1 MVKYFR
7 VGTSRLYVSEGYQQ
21 RPEDARAAFVPVAAF
36 NPGAEVD
43 VAADLGKG
51 TLIVFPSLSGDAARF
66 LLASAS
72 TVLDGVNAATPHVQ
86 IALFSPG
93 GAMRPDEIVRV
104 SGGNLVSDDGT
115 LYVGTPSDTVSPTW
129 SLKIPRGAAIGVA
142 GSSVEIDLSTLADN
156 AARLFVDTEFNYAI
170 IPAEDGRRKIAID
183 LIGPNRGAFRFPLL
197 LDDFLLGRL
206 GTGLRYFD
214 TQEIDEGMLVPGR
227 LSYPLYSLGA
237 DVSEIFRAQFDF
249 AVSREEDVAR
259 GVEAAAFHPRSLLQP
274 TRALRSHVHAVHGHE
289 IELEADEGTAG
300 FVLMPSPELIR
311 LGDGS
316 ATIQRNTHYFA
327 PFGGFAVTLRN
338 SDATEAR
345 LSLGLSNL
353 ETLSVKTPRHGS
365 GGDRLYFER
374 DRPAFG
380 GTLPPSTRA
389 IEAAGDPGPLYD
401 LSRTCLTSWV
411 RLQPSGIE
419 AAGAEP
425 ISLQPEGMQAYR
437 AMEGA
442 PGMMA
447 FNPLRY
453 PNATQA
459 FPFVPLLGI
468 RGGGDEEAKMLA
480 KKRLLFE
487 RDVLAKARRIK
498 IIGSIGAEALVARA
512 AVEAVDLEAGRTPQG
527 YMASRSGTSRSWTSL
542 LFTRTSKR
550 ADDKGVFTELHSV
563 GIEADIGNRS
573 AGLLAEALSHNRLML
588 VTRWSK
594 LKELGFKLA
603 NFEKLHIGGWGVSL
617 LPVAKDD
624 DQADPFVVLKFD
636 DRTLRT
642 LAEDTNQ
649 WTLAQEFCSGDPK
662 AFQAGLLELLPEAD
676 TTEDLLR
683 PLARRVNDP
692 NWNGMLVLDAR
703 LPLVGIPDQMR
714 AIAGGLPDTLPVSYS
729 GLDISGIDPRQP
741 EAEPW
746 HSAIFGL
753 VKHVNS
759 ATVWQSDAD
768 SGVAMRV
775 PRLILR
781 VENDAIDRF
790 ECTVELKIPK
800 LFDFITD
807 EPTKILTLEGRY
819 EARVSNGKRQDTYTF
834 TASGQFVKKF
844 SADSV
849 VNQVTLQKIRLITVA
864 NAGDR
869 TQGRFLIDGDIK
881 FNEISGFDLLG
892 IDKLDFTDLAIDLDF
907 LIGSIRNFKLGFNY
921 PNLRFDLDRFN
932 RGDGRRSGAGSSF
945 LRSFPLK
952 LRGLR
957 VGDFSLPTLG
967 YIGLGGLGSAGSFQ
981 FSNDF
986 KFGLDFDL
994 DLGSLGA
1001 LAKKLDRFK
1010 LQLAIGWKPIWE
1022 GGNFVANHVAAGFR
1036 LDLSEGAGGIDLG
1049 LQGLMR
1055 ITAERF
1061 NLKQEGEIIILS
1073 ADDCH
1078 LEVLGKRLPG
1088 ADQTFSMFLFGNLG
1102 GSSPFE
1108 RPGWYASFADA
1119 KPEPPVAIETVIL
1132 AQRVDV
1138 NLGELKSTRETL
1150 AWLTKQLKF
1159 EEPDS
1164 AKKFVEFAKSSG
1176 QFKYDPGREWFIA
1189 FKGDFFDVFRLG
1201 VLLKDPDVYGA
1212 YVGLLAKDEDPG
1224 AALMSFD
1231 LLYQKMAD
1239 GLGRYVVEV
1248 GLPPGFRTIEV
1259 GVASVTIGLVRFEIY
1274 TDGGFLVD
1282 LGFPEHVD
1290 YSRSFAVQ
1298 AGVFIGK
1305 GGLYFGR
1312 VPAVT
1317 VPGIPAGYGQ
1327 IIRAGF
1333 ALRVGLGREFE
1344 KGPIRAGLSLSV
1356 FGRME
1361 GYLAAATRPAPGTAV
1376 EAPYPY
1382 WMRIQGEIGIIAEI
1396 EGSVDLRLIR
1406 ARLLVRVWIAAGIV
1420 LETNLPVLLYC
1431 EAGVSIA
1438 VEFEIGSFSVFG
1450 HRVSI
1455 SVTLRFSTTL
1465 RFEFTLPARVPV
1477 FGKGIESAIEST
1489 PRLADL
1495 ARWNSATLGQLGVGE
1510 SPMDLRLGYD
1520 LTRADRAGV
1529 PKVVLVPMVMWV
1541 EGDELNKTDAGA
1553 RPPFADL
1560 ARALISWAALRCSPG
1575 AENAQDIMVFKG
1587 KPTAGAVAF
1596 DDLERAIRGFEAVPF
1611 DLLDSFFK
1619 LVLQGTRLRNVGQ
1632 ISASGYIF
1640 PVPPNLRLERV
1651 HDGESLVFDFAQLG
1665 KISEA
1670 DVETMFEQIERQFA
1684 ELDRRN
1690 LAGAATEATEA
1701 TDEHPLVSH
1710 LFRSWC
1716 GALALSAIDVA
1727 RTAWVPADNAGEAR
1741 KLGAVLK
1748 LIEDKKWTEVAARAG
1763 RLLLGGLRVPSSE
1776 HAIVPLLDR
1785 AGLLIDL
1792 PVEGASEIELV
1803 DAGATSW
1810 LRVERSSLRVEGE
1823 RIASLATAPVQIDSE
1838 TDRPSSVRLIT
1849 RAFAQHAVTRVKIQ
1863 QSPTTVALLSR
1874 FSADFS
1880 SQLRGTAFRELV
1892 FSAKIPATQTGQS
1905 GLDKGIALQ
1914 RPRPSLVF
1922 ELVLERVAAGRDEVV
1937 GGAVDATPIK
1947 YVPGAFQI
1955 AGTSEAERLP
1965 LDSLFALQPGEIRT
1979 LLKESELQVGYRQGQ
1994 IPDEHLILITP
2005 PGFDSAQIVVA
2016 RSTVSVERRPFIAE
2030 AETIEAEPVPE
2041 NIFRATLEQGI
2052 RFELLYLLQRAAI
2065 VNSGGTYLLAPASI
2079 SEPLEQLFETAPA
2092 QGGERGRVR
2101 LMFVLTFADGVEPPS
2116 GAVNAALFTGPDITV
2131 LDPTQVGEAR
2141 AVVARLANLPNPASI
2156 GEAGERLI
2164 EAISLR
2170 PAGTELVR
2178 VWRRRVKAAAHDGLP
2193 TSEELGRHLAARFE
2207 MLEFEVTETSSAR
2220 RQLLSYDD
2228 SLPLASEEAIPKEG
2242 YPEQMRSWL
2251 QSEKPAGYTDDD
2263 LRYELL
2269 VPVSR
2274 LAGPE
2279 AGAEPSPYDA
2289 IGRTYE
2295 LGIAWRDLY
2304 GNRLLAPSH
2313 KIVLEPRYTDPLVP
2327 LSAWPCL
2334 KARVYPGAP
2343 GSRTLKFELTV
2354 DVSAVP
2360 SNADDKQ
2367 VLVKELR
2374 RIIHQLQDRRVKFKV
2389 SSGLGRVENPQ
2400 VDRRMV
2406 DDFLVKLCK
2415 GLSSDGGV
2423 DLPTLVWSA
2432 SFTIAVDT
2440 SQPFLEVSLEFI
2452 IERDTALVGGAIP
2465 GKESRTIPGVKRV
2478 QSPVR
2483 ITPIAEPE
2491 KEDMAS
2497 AARRFATDFQPAF
2510 EFAEDGER
2518 RKYWVAR
2525 GGVLRGESE
2534 WWAVDDRLIP
2544 EADTTAPALAFAPPP
2559 LARALMS
2566 ARVKALVVARVAESD
2581 VEYAQNSFTK
2591 SEQKEQ
2597 VIEAVDLDADGLMTA
2612 FLDRIET
2619 FLSGAH
2625 APVTALAAAD
2635 TADTAN
2641 TDHVTPF
2648 ERVARAKADL
2658 LDIRAKG
2665 QPPLLRGTTSVFSD
2679 DRDAPE
2685 ALRAAMDELRDCCAI
2700 HLQRFYDVACVVVKP
2715 LRSRV
2720 KPGWIREQGAYR
2732 PKLYGQLRFRQAEV
2746 SSSGFRAMTR
2756 GIPLDSAGMQIA
2768 ISVIPDTHR
2777 EFIDLASQG
2786 PVTYELTHI
2795 EREVLGAQGSEGRL
2809 APSHWL
2815 SIVPLLAAEGT
2826 QLPQVVLAQPLPAP
2840 MLGRRVPKLPELE
2853 RPTVSLYD
2861 DDSPPAT
2868 YNDKVRLARRWTYGF
2883 DVAAEFDSN
2892 DEVCGRLI
2900 YNAPLGSGHV
2910 STETPAEPRFPG
2922 LFEALVAHEHEVAPY
2937 WKTVLAESARRA
2949 NLAPPIGLVDP
2960 EERFRN
2966 ACNRYAESVERVIKE
2981 FTNGRTESVSPPIAE
2996 DRFVL
3001 TDKVSDSGGR
3011 QTTIEFVD
3019 HLKNGESWHV
3029 VAGDGEPWLR
3039 IRQIK
3044 ADGSRTPESSRPIG
3058 GQHGGLGRNPVGGS
3072 FEFPSDGDN
3081 GLVRRREVQ
3090 VGRLD
3095 ALCQQS
3101 VWVAASVRRNNKV
3114 NGRPV
3119 QASFVYR
3126 TAEIYLQELIIPNLR
3141 RRALIALELKE
3152 QLTLKDLLLLGLQ
3165 PVFDG
3170 VGGVSRSVQLRADY
3184 ETGQIINLIEDSF
3197 GKVVDE
3203 PGEAFAPEPDPKV
3216 MLAGLSI
3223 SEKGDPDWSVARL
3236 ADELSNRLK
3245 PVLIAEPIGKRS
3257 DHSRGRLVLNITIS
3271 ASEDGSPGQPILR
3284 LERLGL
3290 DLKNVSDI

>member
-21 RPEDARAAFVPVAAF
+21 RLENARAAFVPIEAF

-66 LLASAS
+66 LLGSAPS
-72 TVLDGVNAATPHVQ
+72 ALDGVNAATPHVQ
-86 IALFSPG
+86 IALFSST
-93 GAMRPDEIVRV
+93 GAMRPNEFVRV
-104 SGGNLVSDDGT
+104 SGGLVSDDGT
-115 LYVGTPSDTVSPTW
+115 LYVGTPSETVSPTW
-129 SLKIPRGAAIGVA
+129 SLNIPRGAAIGVA

-156 AARLFVDTEFNYAI
+156 AAKLFVDPEFNYAV
-170 IPAEDGRRKIAID
+170 IPAEDGRRKIVID
-183 LIGPNRGAFRFPLL
+183 LIGPSRGAFRFPLM

-206 GTGLRYFD
+206 GTGPRYFD
-214 TQEIDEGMLVPGR
+214 TREIDEGMLVPGH
-227 LSYPLYSLGA
+227 LSYPLYSLGV

-249 AVSREEDVAR
+249 AAPQEENAAT
-259 GVEAAAFHPRSLLQP
+259 GVEAAVFRPRSLLVP

-289 IELEADEGTAG
+289 VELEADEGTAG
-300 FVLMPSPELIR
+300 FVLRPSPELVR

-316 ATIQRNTHYFA
+316 ASIQRNTHYFA

-345 LSLGLSNL
+345 LSMGLSNL
-353 ETLSVKTPRHGS
+353 ETLTVKTLRHGS

-374 DRPAFG
+374 DRAAFG
-380 GTLPPSTRA
+380 GILPPSMRA
-389 IEAAGDPGPLYD
+389 IEAVGDPGPLYD

-411 RLQPSGIE
+411 RLQLSGME
-419 AAGAEP
+419 AAVAEP
-425 ISLQPEGMQAYR
+425 MSLQPEGMQAYR

-442 PGMMA
+442 PGVMA

-459 FPFVPLLGI
+459 FPFVPLLGV
-468 RGGGDEEAKMLA
+468 RGGGDEEAKILA

-487 RDVLAKARRIK
+487 RDVLARARRMK
-498 IIGSIGAEALVARA
+498 IIGSIGVEALVARA
-512 AVEAVDLEAGRTPQG
+512 AVEAVDLEVGRTPQG
-527 YMASRSGTSRSWTSL
+527 FMASRSGTGGSWTSL
-542 LFTRTSKR
+542 QFTRTSKR
-550 ADDKGVFTELHSV
+550 ADDKGVFTELHDV

-573 AGLLAEALSHNRLML
+573 AGLLAQALSHNRLML

-624 DQADPFVVLKFD
+624 DKADPFVVLKFD
-636 DRTLRT
+636 DRALRN

-649 WTLAQEFCSGDPK
+649 WTLAQDFCSGDPK
-662 AFQAGLLELLPEAD
+662 AFQIDLLKLLPGAE
-676 TTEDLLR
+676 TTEDLLT

-692 NWNGMLVLDAR
+692 NWNGMLILDAR
-703 LPLVGIPDQMR
+703 LPLDGIPDQMR
-714 AIAGGLPDTLPVSYS
+714 AIAGGLPDRLPVSYS

-746 HSAIFGL
+746 RSAIFGL
-753 VKHVNS
+753 VKHVNPT
-759 ATVWQSDAD
+759 AVWQSDED

-781 VENDAIDRF
+781 VENDAVDRF

-800 LFDFITD
+800 LFDFITE

-834 TASGQFVKKF
+834 TSSGQFTKKF

-881 FNEISGFDLLG
+881 FNQISGFDLLG
-892 IDKLDFTDLAIDLDF
+892 IDNLDFTDLAIDLDF

-921 PNLRFDLDRFN
+921 PNLRFDLERFN
-932 RGDGRRSGAGSSF
+932 RGDGRRGGVGSSF

-967 YIGLGGLGSAGSFQ
+967 YIGLGGLGSVGSVQ
-981 FSNDF
+981 FADDF

-1010 LQLAIGWKPIWE
+1010 LQFAIGWKPIWA

-1036 LDLSEGAGGIDLG
+1036 LDLGEGAGGIDLG
-1049 LQGLMR
+1049 LQGIMR

-1061 NLKQEGEIIILS
+1061 NLKKEGEIIILS

-1088 ADQTFSMFLFGNLG
+1088 ANQKFSMFLFANLG
-1102 GSSPFE
+1102 GNSPFE
-1108 RPGWYASFADA
+1108 QPGWYASFRDTA
-1119 KPEPPVAIETVIL
+1119 PEAPVKIETVIL

-1138 NLGELKSTRETL
+1138 NLSTIKSTRETL
-1150 AWLTKQLKF
+1150 AWLNKQEKF
-1159 EEPDS
+1159 EGPDG
-1164 AKKFVEFAKSSG
+1164 ARDFVQFAKPG
-1176 QFKYDPGREWFIA
+1176 GHLKYDPGREWFIA

-1248 GLPPGFRTIEV
+1248 GLPPGYRTIEV
-1259 GVASVTIGLVRFEIY
+1259 GAASLTIGLVRFEIY
-1274 TDGGFLVD
+1274 SDGGFLVD
-1282 LGFPEHVD
+1282 LGFPEYVD

-1361 GYLAAATRPAPGTAV
+1361 GYFAAAARPAPGTEV
-1376 EAPYPY
+1376 VAPYPY

-1396 EGSVDLRLIR
+1396 EGSVDLQLIR

-1438 VEFEIGSFSVFG
+1438 LEFEIGSFSVFG

-1455 SVTLRFSTTL
+1455 SITLRFSTTL

-1477 FGKGIESAIEST
+1477 FGKRIESAIESM
-1489 PRLADL
+1489 PRLTDIAP
-1495 ARWNSATLGQLGVGE
+1495 WNLPTVGQLGVAA

-1520 LTRADRAGV
+1520 LTRADREGA

-1541 EGDELNKTDAGA
+1541 EGDELNKTDAGP

-1560 ARALISWAALRCSPG
+1560 ARALISWAALRCSPS

-1587 KPTAGAVAF
+1587 KSTVGAIAI
-1596 DDLERAIRGFEAVPF
+1596 DDLERAIRGLEAVPF
-1611 DLLDSFFK
+1611 DLLDSFLK
-1619 LVLQGTRLRNVGQ
+1619 LILQGTRLRNVVE
-1632 ISASGYIF
+1632 ISASGHIF
-1640 PVPPNLRLERV
+1640 PVPPNLRLERL
-1651 HDGESLVFDFAQLG
+1651 HGGENLVFNFAQLG

-1670 DVETMFEQIERQFA
+1670 DLETMFEQIERQFA

-1690 LAGAATEATEA
+1690 LAATTEAM
-1701 TDEHPLVSH
+1701 DEYPLVSH

-1727 RTAWVPADNAGEAR
+1727 RTTWVPANNEGESF
-1741 KLGAVLK
+1741 KLGAVLN

-1763 RLLLGGLRVPSSE
+1763 RLLLGGLRVPSPE

-1792 PVEGASEIELV
+1792 PVEGATEIELV

-1810 LRVERSSLRVEGE
+1810 LAVERSSLRVEGE
-1823 RIASLATAPVQIDSE
+1823 RIAALATAPVLIDFE
-1838 TDRPSSVRLIT
+1838 TDRPASVRLIS
-1849 RAFAQHAVTRVKIQ
+1849 RAFIQHPVTRIKIQ
-1863 QSPTTVALLSR
+1863 QSPATVALLSR
-1874 FSADFS
+1874 FSSDFS
-1880 SQLRGTAFRELV
+1880 NQLRGMAFKELK
-1892 FSAKIPATQTGQS
+1892 FSAKIPAAQPGQS
-1905 GLDKGIALQ
+1905 GLDKGIVLQ
-1914 RPRPSLVF
+1914 SPRPSLMF
-1922 ELVLERVAAGRDEVV
+1922 EMVLERVAAGRSEVV
-1937 GGAVDATPIK
+1937 DGAIDATPIK
-1947 YVPGAFQI
+1947 YIPGAFQI
-1955 AGTSEAERLP
+1955 AGTSEVERLP
-1965 LDSLFALQPGEIRT
+1965 LDSLFALQPGEIRA
-1979 LLKESELQVGYRQGQ
+1979 LLKQSELQVGYRQGQ

-2005 PGFDSAQIVVA
+2005 TGFDFAQIVIA

-2030 AETIEAEPVPE
+2030 AIEIEPVPE
-2041 NIFRATLEQGI
+2041 NIFRATLDQEL
-2052 RFELLYLLQRAAI
+2052 RFELLYLLQRSAI
-2065 VNSGGTYLLAPASI
+2065 VNSGGTYLIVPTSI
-2079 SEPLEQLFETAPA
+2079 SEPLEQLFESAEVE
-2092 QGGERGRVR
+2092 GGERSRVR

-2116 GAVNAALFTGPDITV
+2116 GAVNAVLFTGPDVTV
-2131 LDPTQVGEAR
+2131 LDPAEIGEAR
-2141 AVVARLANLPNPASI
+2141 AVVAQLSNLPNPEGI
-2156 GEAGERLI
+2156 GEAGEQLI

-2170 PAGTELVR
+2170 PPGTELVR

-2193 TSEELGRHLAARFE
+2193 NSEELGRHLAARFE
-2207 MLEFEVTETSSAR
+2207 MLEFELTDTSSAR

-2228 SLPLASEEAIPKEG
+2228 SLPLASEEAIPKKG

-2251 QSEKPAGYTDDD
+2251 QAEKPAGYKDDD
-2263 LRYELL
+2263 LRYDLL

-2274 LAGPE
+2274 LVGPE
-2279 AGAEPSPYDA
+2279 GGAEPSPYDA
-2289 IGRTYE
+2289 IGRTFE
-2295 LGIAWRDLY
+2295 LGISWRDLY
-2304 GNRLLAPSH
+2304 GNRLLAPSQT
-2313 KIVLEPRYTDPLVP
+2313 IVLEPRYTDPLVP

-2343 GSRTLKFELTV
+2343 GSRALTFELTV
-2354 DVSAVP
+2354 DVSAIP
-2360 SNADDKQ
+2360 SNGDDKRI
-2367 VLVKELR
+2367 LVKELR
-2374 RIIHQLQDRRVKFKV
+2374 RVIHQLQDRRVTVEV
-2389 SSGLGRVENPQ
+2389 SSGLGRIENPK
-2400 VDRRMV
+2400 VDRSVV

-2415 GLSSDGGV
+2415 GLLSEGDV
-2423 DLPTLVWSA
+2423 ELPRLVWST

-2440 SQPFLEVSLEFI
+2440 SQAFLEVSLAFI
-2452 IERDTALVGGAIP
+2452 IERDTLLVGGAIP
-2465 GKESRTIPGVKRV
+2465 GKGSRTIPGVKRV

-2483 ITPIAEPE
+2483 ITPISEPA

-2497 AARRFATDFQPAF
+2497 AARQFATDFQPAF
-2510 EFAEDGER
+2510 EFVEDGEH

-2525 GGVLRGESE
+2525 GEVMRGDSK
-2534 WWAVDDRLIP
+2534 WWAVDHRLIP

-2566 ARVKALVVARVAESD
+2566 SRVKAAVVARMAESD
-2581 VEYAQNSFTK
+2581 VEYAQNSFAK

-2597 VIEAVDLDADGLMTA
+2597 VIEAIDLDADGLMAA

-2625 APVTALAAAD
+2625 APVTALATAD
-2635 TADTAN
+2635 PADTAN
-2641 TDHVTPF
+2641 TDHATPF

-2658 LDIRAKG
+2658 LDVNTKG
-2665 QPPLLRGTTSVFSD
+2665 QPPLLRGITPVFSD

-2715 LRSRV
+2715 LRSSV
-2720 KPGWIREQGAYR
+2720 KPGWIKEQGTYR
-2732 PKLYGQLRFRQAEV
+2732 PKLYGQLRFHQAEG
-2746 SSSGFRAMTR
+2746 STTGFRAMTR
-2756 GIPLDSAGMQIA
+2756 GIPLDSDGMQIA
-2768 ISVIPDTHR
+2768 ISVIADTLS
-2777 EFIDLASQG
+2777 EFIDLTSQG

-2795 EREVLGAQGSEGRL
+2795 EREVLGSEGSEGRL
-2809 APSHWL
+2809 APSRWL
-2815 SIVPLLAAEGT
+2815 SIVPLLAAEGA

-2840 MLGRRVPKLPELE
+2840 MLRRRVPKLPELE

-2861 DDSPPAT
+2861 DDTPPAN
-2868 YNDKVRLARRWTYGF
+2868 YADNVRLARRWTYGF
-2883 DVAAEFDSN
+2883 DVAAEFSSN

-2900 YNAPLGSGHV
+2900 YNAPLGSGHLN
-2910 STETPAEPRFPG
+2910 TETPAEPRFPG
-2922 LFEALVAHEHEVAPY
+2922 LFEALVAHEHEVMPY
-2937 WKTVLAESARRA
+2937 WKTVLAEGARRA
-2949 NLAPPIGLVDP
+2949 NLAPQNGLVDP

-2966 ACNRYAESVERVIKE
+2966 ACNRFAESVERVIRE
-2981 FTNGRTESVSPPIAE
+2981 FTKGRTESVSPPIAE

-3011 QTTIEFVD
+3011 KTTIEFVD

-3029 VAGDGEPWLR
+3029 VAGEGEPWLR

-3044 ADGSRTPESSRPIG
+3044 ADGSRGPESPRPRG
-3058 GQHGGLGRNPVGGS
+3058 GLHGGLGHNPVGGS
-3072 FEFPSDGDN
+3072 FEFPSDGDI

-3090 VGRLD
+3090 IGRLD

-3101 VWVAASVRRNNKV
+3101 VWVAASVRRNNMV
-3114 NGRPV
+3114 NGRPI

-3126 TAEIYLQELIIPNLR
+3126 TAEVYLQELITPNLR
-3141 RRALIALELKE
+3141 RRALIALEVKE

-3170 VGGVSRSVQLRADY
+3170 VSGVSRSVHLRVDY
-3184 ETGQIINLIEDSF
+3184 ESGQMVDLIEMSF
-3197 GKVVDE
+3197 GTVADE
-3203 PGEAFAPEPDPKV
+3203 PGEAFVPEPDPKV
-3216 MLAGLSI
+3216 MLTGLSV

-3245 PVLIAEPIGKRS
+3245 PVLTAEPIGKRS
-3257 DHSRGRLVLNITIS
+3257 DQSRGRLVLNITIS
-3271 ASEDGSPGQPILR
+3271 ASEDGRPGQPILR